1 MDTSSPNF
9 LIIKPSSLGDI
20 VHGLLVAQMIK
31 IGRPLAHIDWVC
43 RDIFAPLVARCPVV
57 DNILLFERHRG
68 LRGFLGLIRK
78 LRQRQYTHVLDLQG
92 LARSALI
99 ARSAR
104 AGKIIGRSDAREGA
118 KYAYHRRAPLPPQ
131 GRGAHAVAI
140 LAEFLPLLGLPRDV
154 IPRLS
159 FRAPGCLDESPL
171 KNGAAMLPS
180 PQDEHQ
186 ATCSKQ
192 RAKRSIL
199 LFPESSRPEK
209 NWPGYELLTNLLL
222 KTIPEVCVVWAGAR
236 TMPSPS
242 VPSEACFVNRSG
254 QTSLAE
260 LPDLLSQARLVVGND
275 SGPLH
280 LAAAMGIPTLALF
293 GPTSP
298 ARYRPYPGDDLTN
311 RVLRAPQDDMRLLEP
326 DAALESIRD
335 ML

>member
-1 MDTSSPNF
+1 METSSPKF

-31 IGRPLAHIDWVC
+31 VGLPQARIDWVC

-57 DNILLFERHRG
+57 DNILLFKRHHG
-68 LRGFLGLIRK
+68 LRGFLGLLREM
-78 LRQRQYTHVLDLQG
+78 RQREYTHVLDMQG
-92 LARSALI
+92 LARSAVI
-99 ARSAR
+99 ARSAK

-118 KYAYHRRAPLPPQ
+118 RFAYHLRAPLPS
-131 GRGAHAVAI
+131 RDRSVHAVAI

-154 IPRLS
+154 MPRLS
-159 FRAPGCLDESPL
+159 FRAPGCHDESPL
-171 KNGAAMLPS
+171 QNGVPIVPALHNEQRAS
-180 PQDEHQ
+180 
-186 ATCSKQ
+186 CSKQ
-192 RAKRSIL
+192 LAKRSIL

-209 NWPGYELLTNLLL
+209 NWPGYGLLTSLLL
-222 KTIPEVCVVWAGAR
+222 KTMPEMGVVWAGAKS
-236 TMPSPS
+236 MPSPS
-242 VPSEACFVNRSG
+242 MPTQACFLNMTG

-260 LPDLLSQARLVVGND
+260 LPDLLSQACLVVGND

-298 ARYRPYPGDDLTN
+298 TRYRPYPGDDQTN
-311 RVLRAPQDDMRLLEP
+311 RVLRAPQEDMRLLQAE
-326 DAALESIRD
+326 AALASILD